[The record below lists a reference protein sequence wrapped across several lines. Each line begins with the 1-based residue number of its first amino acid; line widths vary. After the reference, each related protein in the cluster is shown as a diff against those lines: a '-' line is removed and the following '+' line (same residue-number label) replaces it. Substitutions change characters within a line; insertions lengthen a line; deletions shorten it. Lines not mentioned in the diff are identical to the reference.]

1 MTDKQ
6 DTPRTDAE
14 YERIYHGNCLPGCD
28 SYGHEENCPVC
39 WDFRLM
45 ADFARQLER
54 ELDALRANLEAVAV
68 ERDNAKA
75 ERGTLMA
82 FPDENGETVWTP
94 LGDDIRRIDRA
105 RKQAEERATEAEAK
119 LAAERDKALEDAAE
133 VCATKWIPNAIYTG
147 ATLTEIEIEGS
158 YNNAVTDCIGA
169 IRALKSAGKS

>member
-1 MTDKQ
+1 MEILNSHNEIET
-6 DTPRTDAE
+6 
-14 YERIYHGNCLPGCD
+14 
-28 SYGHEENCPVC
+28 
-39 WDFRLM
+39 
-45 ADFARQLER
+45 
-54 ELDALRANLEAVAV
+54 ELTALRASIEAARREMPEEPDCSLKIHSPLNACMFKYYCTTIKAKLEAVTV
-68 ERDNAKA
+68 ERDKAKA

-94 LGDDIRRIDRA
+94 LGDDIRRIDRV

-169 IRALKSAGKS
+169 IRALKSAGKDGE